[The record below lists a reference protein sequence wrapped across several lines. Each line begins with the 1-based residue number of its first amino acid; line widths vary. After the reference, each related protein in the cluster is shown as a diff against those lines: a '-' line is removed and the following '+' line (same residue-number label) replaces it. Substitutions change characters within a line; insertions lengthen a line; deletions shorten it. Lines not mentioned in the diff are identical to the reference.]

1 MGSHCPF
8 TETPFPF
15 WAGSSSVG
23 PLCAPK
29 SLLQALF
36 AALLPALL
44 SSSGGAR
51 DADHGER
58 SRNPAPPSNPPR
70 APRPGACTRAAEA
83 AAVATKRTHTRPD
96 RVESP
101 GPGWLLLPTSHAS
114 VLSPLQSQM
123 VPELMASKKALV
135 QKLRNTEVRRPMWF
149 STPPRPAPSLWFS
162 GLWSLTSAA
171 APSRQMTPAE
181 EDFIYKTLRQIE
193 RLLAIPDLTPAEAKM
208 LRQNLG
214 GSTSME
220 ISAQA
225 SGDLKELLK
234 RHSAGPKPRR
244 KHGFQTSGPKMGPG
258 TRVGQSRRKS
268 GGGAAGRSGGGRRS
282 REAMSTSAPADTSF
296 PAIASAEEE
305 PPARPLDDWSA
316 ITLFQDQEY
325 QTKEAAKQGGFGQAK
340 RTMKAQLD
348 QHITLQEKE
357 LKRRA
362 QLQDKYAE
370 EQRRQLENWR
380 SEEEE
385 KARKRA
391 AKLAAEKAELDRMLA
406 LKQKRELRQQ
416 EQIAEEDAAAIAKAK
431 QDLQDEQDRLM
442 AKKKAQAEYNLKVKL
457 ANDEE
462 RRTKAER
469 MAKLHALEA
478 KAVEEHKAIML
489 KQEQDREARI
499 QAQADR
505 LNKMMAIG
513 SGAIAATQGRID
525 DDNKRIQRHAEKK
538 EKELAAAL
546 KAKQEKQARNR
557 REMVS
562 GLNAQMQAQEERRL
576 KEIADKKRVGM
587 QYEEEAGLFARQDK
601 EKAER
606 IADKNARNQRELK
619 AQIAAR
625 AAEGTAVDESAGWIA
640 TMDKRERTMNRDVLD
655 KAATFLRSSG
665 GIGAH

>member
-1 MGSHCPF
+1 
-8 TETPFPF
+8 
-15 WAGSSSVG
+15 
-23 PLCAPK
+23 
-29 SLLQALF
+29 
-36 AALLPALL
+36 LPALL

-149 STPPRPAPSLWFS
+149 STPPPAPPRRS

-171 APSRQMTPAE
+171 APPRQMTPAE